1 MMYLLN
7 SSNQITLGKGFP
19 GILAVLLVA
28 SVSCRSDHIPRILI
42 ETDLGAVTLEIYPEK
57 APVTANNFLQ
67 LVEQGVYSN
76 AMFYRVVRPDNQPAN
91 PVKIEVIQGG
101 LLEDSL
107 IDRFNTIPHE
117 ITSETG
123 IRHEDGVISMA
134 RNGPGTASTEF
145 FICIGDQ
152 PSLDYG
158 GNRNP
163 DGQGFAAF
171 GRVTSGMDVVRAIQQ
186 LPDSAQMLLEPV
198 RIRQIKIVH

>member
-101 LLEDSL
+101 FMEDSL
-107 IDRFNTIPHE
+107 LSRLSPIPHE
-117 ITSETG
+117 PTSITG
-123 IRHEDGVISMA
+123 IRHVDGVISMA
-134 RNGPGTASTEF
+134 RNQELCRTETRVKNCCPRPGVLA
-145 FICIGDQ
+145 
-152 PSLDYG
+152 
-158 GNRNP
+158 
-163 DGQGFAAF
+163 
-171 GRVTSGMDVVRAIQQ
+171 
-186 LPDSAQMLLEPV
+186 
-198 RIRQIKIVH
+198 

>member
-1 MMYLLN
+1 MYLLN

-186 LPDSAQMLLEPV
+186 LPDTAQMLLDPV